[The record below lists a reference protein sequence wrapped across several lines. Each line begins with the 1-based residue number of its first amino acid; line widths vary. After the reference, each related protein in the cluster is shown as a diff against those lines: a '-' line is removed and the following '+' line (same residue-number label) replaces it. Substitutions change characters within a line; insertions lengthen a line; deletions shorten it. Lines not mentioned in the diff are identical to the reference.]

1 MGASP
6 FTERAHMKTIKIIVG
21 ALALL
26 TTAACSSGGGE
37 ADAQAACRDEIASQM
52 KLPDT
57 TVLKEVKFQLHEGTY
72 EVTGS
77 VEAENSLGGT
87 VRSKFVCDLSYIES
101 SDSWNMQLAKTY
113 DGETFETL
121 SQME

>member
-1 MGASP
+1 MALFSRAVVVVAVMAS
-6 FTERAHMKTIKIIVG
+6 
-21 ALALL
+21 
-26 TTAACSSGGGE
+26 TAACSSGAGGE
-37 ADAQAACRDEIASQM
+37 ADAEAACQDEISSQM

-57 TVLKEVKFQLHEGTY
+57 TVLKDVEFQLSGGTY
-72 EVTGS
+72 EITGF
-77 VEAENSLGGT
+77 VESENSLGGT
-87 VRSKFVCDLSYIES
+87 VRSRFVCDLNYMES